1 MALTTLTVDQG
12 SNPTAPVAVDSC
24 GAGGYAQVMKLGVS
38 AAGVITLIPAD
49 TNGLWIQGA
58 GTMGAPAGGVV
69 STQDPDVTAS
79 AALTAV
85 AQSATLSGLN
95 GASTVAV
102 YASGAPVGGTFV
114 FEGSVD
120 GANWTSLY
128 AAAVPG
134 GALVANTSG
143 AGCWQIDSSGFSGVR
158 VRCSAIT
165 SGTLT
170 VALRGSSATG
180 AIALDAPLPAGT
192 NLIGGVNVS
201 QYSGQTP
208 AMASG
213 ADGATVP
220 RFTLSTRHE
229 AAATP
234 LAIRISADGTN
245 FTSTSYAIAVQNI
258 PQAGASSATSP
269 FFPTSGNIVAAFIKA
284 SAGNLYA
291 LFATNQVAAV
301 TWLCFYNKTTA
312 PVLGTDTPAFA
323 LPIPAGAG
331 TGILTIPP
339 GAIALASFATGIAWA
354 AATTPAGAAA
364 PATAPTGMCFY
375 K

>member
-1 MALTTLTVDQG
+1 MALTTLTVDPG
-12 SNPTAPVAVDSC
+12 TNPTAGIAVDNA
-24 GAGGYAQVMKLGVS
+24 GAGGYVQVMKLAQS
-38 AAGVITLIPAD
+38 TAGVATLITAD
-49 TNGLWIQGA
+49 GNGLWVQGA

-79 AALTAV
+79 AALTAA

-102 YASGAPVGGTFV
+102 YASGSPVGGTFV

-120 GANWTSLY
+120 GTNWTSLY

-134 GALVANTSG
+134 GALVASVSG
-143 AGCWQIDSSGFSGVR
+143 AGCWQIDSSGFVGVR

-201 QYSGQTP
+201 QYAGQTP
-208 AMASG
+208 DMNSG
-213 ADGATVP
+213 AAGATTP
-220 RFTLSTRHE
+220 RFVLATRHE
-229 AAATP
+229 AATTP
-234 LAIRISADGTN
+234 LAFRLSADGTN
-245 FTSTSYAIAVQNI
+245 FV
-258 PQAGASSATSP
+258 ASGYPLFIQQVPMAAAANALTP
-269 FFPTSGNIVAAFIKA
+269 FFPASGNIVAGVVKG
-284 SAGNLYA
+284 SAGNLFGILA
-291 LFATNQVAAV
+291 VNQVAAV
-301 TWLCFYNKTTA
+301 TWLQFFNATTT
-312 PVLGTDTPAFA
+312 PTLGTSVVWAI
-323 LPIPAGAG
+323 PIPAGAG
-331 TGILTIPP
+331 TGILIMMP
-339 GAIALASFATGIAWA
+339 GDFALANFTTGIAWG
-354 AATTPAGAAA
+354 AATAPAGASA